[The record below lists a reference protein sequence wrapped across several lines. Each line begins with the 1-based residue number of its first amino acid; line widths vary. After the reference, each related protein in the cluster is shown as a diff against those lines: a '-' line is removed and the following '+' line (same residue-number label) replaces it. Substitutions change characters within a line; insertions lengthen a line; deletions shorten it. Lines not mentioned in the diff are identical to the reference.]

1 MKVAGFIANRI
12 AFNQQKTF
20 SRFIIRL
27 SVAATIISVAVMIIT
42 LALANGFQEAV
53 SQKVF
58 SFWGHIRIQEK
69 QPGKAII
76 SEETPIYKNDSLI
89 NSILQNPE
97 VKSIHPFATR
107 YAILKT
113 TDDIEGVLVKGFDN
127 SYDFDNLQKFV
138 KQGRAIR
145 FNDTAFSREIL
156 ISDYTASR
164 MKLHVNDTII
174 IYFIMPGENPRPRK
188 ITITGI
194 YKTGIEEYDRLFAI
208 GDIKL
213 IQQLN
218 NWQPDEVGGYE
229 IFLHDYRKIDTTAKD
244 LYDIDAFPGTWDA
257 ISVKKVSPN
266 IFDWLSMQDVTRNVL
281 ITIMVIVAVINLITC
296 LMILVLERVRMIGI
310 LKSLGAT
317 DWTVQKIFLRHS
329 LIITITGIL
338 IGASLALGILWLQQ
352 ETGFIKLKEEAYY
365 LSTAAV
371 KIVWWQVVAICAGTL
386 IVCFLIMMIPSLLVR
401 KIQPVKAI
409 QFR

>member
-127 SYDFDNLQKFV
+127 SYDFDNLQQFV

-156 ISDYTASR
+156 VSDYTASR

-229 IFLHDYRKIDTTAKD
+229 IFLHDYRKIDTTANN
-244 LYDIDAFPGTWDA
+244 LYNMDAFPGTWDA

-281 ITIMVIVAVINLITC
+281 IIIMVIVAAINLITC

-329 LIITITGIL
+329 MIITITGIL

-371 KIVWWQVVAICAGTL
+371 KIVWWQVTAICAGTL
-386 IVCFLIMMIPSLLVR
+386 IICFLIMMIPSLLVR